1 MRYGLKSKLNIIIK
15 SVIIFI
21 VAIFLENQTNN
32 VVLNA
37 QNSNLNKQLSL
48 SSFAVVD
55 ITNDE
60 YNAPDS
66 EKEPVKQEEVV
77 QEEPK
82 NLINA
87 KLTGYV
93 FNCPSCSGKLACDSS
108 INLSNGNVNYNDSTY
123 GNVRIV
129 ASSSNLACGSI
140 VSINASKLSSE
151 PIIAIVLDRGVSGS
165 KLDLLTSSVHDAKTN
180 IGKTNITYEVLRN
193 GY

>member
-1 MRYGLKSKLNIIIK
+1 MRYVLKSKLNIIIK

-60 YNAPDS
+60 YKVPDS
-66 EKEPVKQEEVV
+66 EKEQVKQEEAV

-108 INLSNGNVNYNDSTY
+108 INLSNGNVNYNDTFAKY
-123 GNVRIV
+123 EIDY
-129 ASSSNLACGSI
+129 
-140 VSINASKLSSE
+140 
-151 PIIAIVLDRGVSGS
+151 AIVED
-165 KLDLLTSSVHDAKTN
+165 KEIIN
-180 IGKTNITYEVLRN
+180 TYISADENYEKVFDDETFSI
-193 GY
+193 YIKK

>member
-60 YNAPDS
+60 YKVPDS
-66 EKEPVKQEEVV
+66 EKEQVK

>member
-60 YNAPDS
+60 YKVPDS
-66 EKEPVKQEEVV
+66 EKEQVKQEEAVH
-77 QEEPK
+77 EEPK
-82 NLINA
+82 IL
-87 KLTGYV
+87 V
-93 FNCPSCSGKLACDSS
+93 
-108 INLSNGNVNYNDSTY
+108 
-123 GNVRIV
+123 
-129 ASSSNLACGSI
+129 
-140 VSINASKLSSE
+140 
-151 PIIAIVLDRGVSGS
+151 
-165 KLDLLTSSVHDAKTN
+165 
-180 IGKTNITYEVLRN
+180 
-193 GY
+193 

>member
-1 MRYGLKSKLNIIIK
+1 M
-15 SVIIFI
+15 
-21 VAIFLENQTNN
+21 
-32 VVLNA
+32 
-37 QNSNLNKQLSL
+37 
-48 SSFAVVD
+48 
-55 ITNDE
+55 
-60 YNAPDS
+60 
-66 EKEPVKQEEVV
+66 
-77 QEEPK
+77 
-82 NLINA
+82 INA